1 MLARNGWDLRLTAE
15 FAPAIEA
22 DGRFNKPMA
31 LSLSDQHNFRSRQ

>member
-1 MLARNGWDLRLTAE
+1 MRARNGWDLLLTAE
-15 FAPAIEA
+15 FPPAIGV